1 MMAAVMKL
9 TEDTPLTSL
18 FEFIPE
24 SKELLMEYG
33 LKKII
38 DDGVYDIIV
47 PRLTLKGFMNL
58 MNLSEKKREE
68 LWSKLEELYNK
79 KITEAK

>member
-58 MNLSEKKREE
+58 MNLPEEKREV

>member
-1 MMAAVMKL
+1 MAAVVKL
-9 TEDTPLTSL
+9 TEDIPLTSL
-18 FEFIPE
+18 FEFMPE
-24 SKELLMEYG
+24 SKEVLMEYG

-58 MNLSEKKREE
+58 MNLPEEKREL

-79 KITEAK
+79 KNNGG

>member
-1 MMAAVMKL
+1 MAAVVKL
-9 TEDTPLTSL
+9 TEDIPLTSL
-18 FEFIPE
+18 FEFMPE
-24 SKELLMEYG
+24 SKEVLMEYG

-58 MNLSEKKREE
+58 MNLPEEKREL

>member
-9 TEDTPLTSL
+9 TEDTLLTSL

-58 MNLSEKKREE
+58 MNLPEEKREV

>member
-1 MMAAVMKL
+1 
-9 TEDTPLTSL
+9 
-18 FEFIPE
+18 
-24 SKELLMEYG
+24 
-33 LKKII
+33 
-38 DDGVYDIIV
+38 
-47 PRLTLKGFMNL
+47 MNL

>member
-1 MMAAVMKL
+1 MAAVMKL

>member
-1 MMAAVMKL
+1 MAAVVKL
-9 TEDTPLTSL
+9 TEDIPLTSL
-18 FEFIPE
+18 FEFMPE
-24 SKELLMEYG
+24 SKEVLMEYG

-38 DDGVYDIIV
+38 NDGVYDIIV

-58 MNLSEKKREE
+58 MNLPEEKREL

-79 KITEAK
+79 KNNGG

>member
-1 MMAAVMKL
+1 MAAVVKL
-9 TEDTPLTSL
+9 TEDIPLTSL
-18 FEFIPE
+18 FEFMPE
-24 SKELLMEYG
+24 SKEVLMEYG

-38 DDGVYDIIV
+38 NDGVYDIIV

-58 MNLSEKKREE
+58 MNLPEEKREL

>member
-1 MMAAVMKL
+1 MAAVMKL
-9 TEDTPLTSL
+9 TEDTLLTSL

-58 MNLSEKKREE
+58 MNLPEEKREV